1 MLRYKG
7 AAHFRQRIVL
17 ATLSGRAVRIDDIR
31 SEEEQVGLRDYEACF
46 LRLLEKV
53 VNGCEIVIN
62 ETGTAMRYR
71 PGIIVGGGGHVHECG
86 TSRAISYFIQP
97 LLALAPFGK
106 QPLSVTLRGVTN
118 ATGDV
123 GVDVLRTVTLPM
135 LRHFGLSEG
144 LSLQVNKRGAPPPSA
159 LRVPFVYYDDTR
171 PPSVFAISPEYADVA
186 LRTPLLVRGENYAPV
201 PLTLA
206 CLYSEY
212 GATKGGTRYAP
223 HDQIDRDNV
232 HRLEQAWVYRTGDFS
247 NGGDGNR
254 ATTFEANPILADGTL
269 YICTPY
275 NRVVALV
282 PETGAELWPNHDM
295 VFWRTLK
302 RFPEY
307 HA

>member
-7 AAHFRQRIVL
+7 AAHFRQRIIL

-106 QPLSVTLRGVTN
+106 LPLAITLRGVTN

-144 LSLQVNKRGAPPPSA
+144 LSLQVNKRGAPPLGGGEVYMQMAIVRELTPCDLTETGRVKRVRGAKGERTQTCAHSA
-159 LRVPFVYYDDTR
+159 AITRSRCRPTRCVANRWRTWSAASKSPKLTTKRSSPTSATERPPTVRRTR
-171 PPSVFAISPEYADVA
+171 PWLPTLRSSPWQK
-186 LRTPLLVRGENYAPV
+186 RT
-201 PLTLA
+201 
-206 CLYSEY
+206 
-212 GATKGGTRYAP
+212 
-223 HDQIDRDNV
+223 
-232 HRLEQAWVYRTGDFS
+232 
-247 NGGDGNR
+247 
-254 ATTFEANPILADGTL
+254 
-269 YICTPY
+269 
-275 NRVVALV
+275 
-282 PETGAELWPNHDM
+282 
-295 VFWRTLK
+295 
-302 RFPEY
+302 
-307 HA
+307 

>member
-144 LSLQVNKRGAPPPSA
+144 LSLQVNKRGAPPLGGNARMAHSMKGLSFSSMKTRFSAFPNQSCPPGSRYSRCFVTLLIVTGSTVRDRMPS
-159 LRVPFVYYDDTR
+159 P
-171 PPSVFAISPEYADVA
+171 
-186 LRTPLLVRGENYAPV
+186 
-201 PLTLA
+201 
-206 CLYSEY
+206 
-212 GATKGGTRYAP
+212 
-223 HDQIDRDNV
+223 Q
-232 HRLEQAWVYRTGDFS
+232 
-247 NGGDGNR
+247 
-254 ATTFEANPILADGTL
+254 
-269 YICTPY
+269 
-275 NRVVALV
+275 
-282 PETGAELWPNHDM
+282 
-295 VFWRTLK
+295 
-302 RFPEY
+302 
-307 HA
+307 

>member
-135 LRHFGLSEG
+135 LRHFGFSEG
-144 LSLQVNKRGAPPPSA
+144 SPWKETMIDLLLLPSA
-159 LRVPFVYYDDTR
+159 RMNSTALYVSAAGRRDRTFRRSNRPCRFVLASLSKYMTWN
-171 PPSVFAISPEYADVA
+171 PSE
-186 LRTPLLVRGENYAPV
+186 
-201 PLTLA
+201 
-206 CLYSEY
+206 
-212 GATKGGTRYAP
+212 TK
-223 HDQIDRDNV
+223 
-232 HRLEQAWVYRTGDFS
+232 
-247 NGGDGNR
+247 
-254 ATTFEANPILADGTL
+254 
-269 YICTPY
+269 
-275 NRVVALV
+275 
-282 PETGAELWPNHDM
+282 
-295 VFWRTLK
+295 
-302 RFPEY
+302 
-307 HA
+307 